1 MRLAVS
7 TVIFALRRDPHSA
20 RRNRPQLWLPLVCRL
35 RDPYDGYWALPGG
48 PLQEE
53 ESLSGAAARTLAET
67 TGLRPAYLEQLYA
80 FGDPERST
88 DPHSPAPQS
97 SAPPQPT
104 AAPSAGGQRSASRPA
119 RRQSTASQ
127 RATDRHTTSRPS
139 PGQERVVSI
148 VYWALVGAD
157 EAAQARVGQNV
168 RWLAAEQLPQ
178 LAFDHNLIVD
188 YALWRLRTKMEYA
201 RIAHAFLGETFTLRE
216 LREVHEVVLQRDL
229 DPANFRRQVEAD
241 GAVVATDEF
250 RTGGRHRPARLYR
263 YNHAIEP
270 VDLGPLPPIESRASP
285 AGEPA
290 PSE

>member
-1 MRLAVS
+1 
-7 TVIFALRRDPHSA
+7 
-20 RRNRPQLWLPLVCRL
+20 
-35 RDPYDGYWALPGG
+35 
-48 PLQEE
+48 
-53 ESLSGAAARTLAET
+53 
-67 TGLRPAYLEQLYA
+67 
-80 FGDPERST
+80 
-88 DPHSPAPQS
+88 
-97 SAPPQPT
+97 PQPT

-229 DPANFRRQVEAD
+229 RSEERRVGKGD
-241 GAVVATDEF
+241 GSQGTK
-250 RTGGRHRPARLYR
+250 
-263 YNHAIEP
+263 
-270 VDLGPLPPIESRASP
+270 
-285 AGEPA
+285 
-290 PSE
+290 